1 MAQCSATTRE
11 SNAGGTFQ
19 HFTVAHQLPVCPLP
33 DGISYEAAAALP
45 LAMST
50 AAAGMYPASHLAL
63 ELPSLNPKQSGKT
76 LLIWGGSSS
85 VGCCAIQLAVAS
97 GLSVVTTCSPRNFE
111 LCKKLGAT
119 EVFDHN
125 SETVVD
131 DLTSALGKG
140 PCVGVYNGEFCLH
153 SISSLHF
160 WHRCLRLCSH
170 HRSYASAPLKLFL
183 LHGPLTALTSRS
195 DLESRYHA
203 EDSSNPQNSRR
214 RLHRVSPASR

>member
-1 MAQCSATTRE
+1 M
-11 SNAGGTFQ
+11 
-19 HFTVAHQLPVCPLP
+19 
-33 DGISYEAAAALP
+33 
-45 LAMST
+45 AMST

-140 PCVGVYNGEFCLH
+140 PCVGVYNA
-153 SISSLHF
+153 I
-160 WHRCLRLCSH
+160 
-170 HRSYASAPLKLFL
+170 
-183 LHGPLTALTSRS
+183 
-195 DLESRYHA
+195 
-203 EDSSNPQNSRR
+203 SNPDIMQKTAQILKTLGGGFIASVLPPDEASLPEGVTSKWMQAGLYLKTDTECAKVVWEAFLPKALASGQFIPAPEAQVVGKGLEAIDGALEAWRKG
-214 RLHRVSPASR
+214 VSGKKIVVSV